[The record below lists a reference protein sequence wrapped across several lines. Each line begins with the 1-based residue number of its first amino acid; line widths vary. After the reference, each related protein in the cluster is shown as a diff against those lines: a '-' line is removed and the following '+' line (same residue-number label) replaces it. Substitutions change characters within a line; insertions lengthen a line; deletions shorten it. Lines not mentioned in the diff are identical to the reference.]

1 MADGLR
7 DLLSA
12 IFPKRLEKSSSES
25 AKQSIITGSSVF
37 LLYLK
42 ERYGLTGV
50 DWTLGCVF
58 CRLLSRSDEHF
69 SKVYECDMFA
79 APSHFF
85 AECTG
90 DLSPFYA
97 AQKRGRR
104 ECRCIPFG
112 PRSSIPC
119 GILGPDTKETACLL
133 RCLSYNLRPR
143 RSGAPLGL
151 EDSFLFLRKVHSIH
165 WLALVVGYWAL
176 CLQNWFRSRTGKSP
190 SFVAFSKVRGDHR
203 FGFLPPVLHF
213 DTNAFL
219 ESLGGIHVWPG
230 LVCQVLLGVC
240 SFYWL
245 ESTFEAKL

>member
-85 AECTG
+85 RRVHWRSLTFLRCTEAWSQRVSMYSLWAPVINPMWYPRSRYKG
-90 DLSPFYA
+90 NCLLVKMLELQFETPKIRSSFRSGRFIFIFKRGSLHTLVSSSSGLLSP
-97 AQKRGRR
+97 
-104 ECRCIPFG
+104 
-112 PRSSIPC
+112 
-119 GILGPDTKETACLL
+119 
-133 RCLSYNLRPR
+133 LSTEL
-143 RSGAPLGL
+143 
-151 EDSFLFLRKVHSIH
+151 I
-165 WLALVVGYWAL
+165 
-176 CLQNWFRSRTGKSP
+176 
-190 SFVAFSKVRGDHR
+190 
-203 FGFLPPVLHF
+203 
-213 DTNAFL
+213 
-219 ESLGGIHVWPG
+219 
-230 LVCQVLLGVC
+230 
-240 SFYWL
+240 
-245 ESTFEAKL
+245 